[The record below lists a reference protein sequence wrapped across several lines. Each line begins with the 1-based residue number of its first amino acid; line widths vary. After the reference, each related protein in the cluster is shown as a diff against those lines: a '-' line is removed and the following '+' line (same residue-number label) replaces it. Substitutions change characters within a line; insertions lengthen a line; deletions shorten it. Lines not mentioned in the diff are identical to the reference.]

1 MGDLFLLFQHL
12 NRIEEQVLESLA
24 WAAVSA
30 LQMTVHGTSMDAFW
44 SVTKALSKCER
55 CQCINK

>member
-30 LQMTVHGTSMDAFW
+30 LQMTVHGTSMDAF
-44 SVTKALSKCER
+44 
-55 CQCINK
+55 